1 MRLLRWTAAPAA
13 ALALATAAAL
23 VAAAALGPAHA
34 LAAPANAD
42 CLACHGDDET
52 LSMTRGG
59 KRVSLY
65 ITPGVLSGSAHA
77 RIACVECHVGFDP
90 DQEPHRARITPV
102 ACTESCHKNV
112 AKKHTFHE
120 AMVVEAFRKI
130 GPAACKS
137 CHGTHAVKE
146 VAHGAAAADAKHPE
160 AACRACHA
168 TEVEHYERSAHGR
181 AAAQG
186 TAEAPTCVT
195 CHQKEITGAGPVTVE
210 RKVEQEKVC
219 LSCHLDDPKVR
230 ARMGPQAGFI
240 ASYDKS
246 VHGAALHAGKV
257 EAPTCIDCHGSHDM
271 AKGNDQN
278 SLATKSRIP
287 AICGKCHEKI
297 AAQYATSVHGT
308 AIAKGNLDSPACTD
322 CHGEHG
328 ILKAKDPNSPVAPAN
343 VSERV
348 CSPCH
353 SSVKLASKYGIR
365 NDRFKTFT
373 DSFHGLAIRGG
384 SVSAAN
390 CASCHGSHGIL
401 PSTDPRSTIYPGN
414 LAKTCGKCHAGASV
428 AFAEGKVHVEA
439 TQAESPLLYW
449 IGWIYTVL
457 IGLTIGGMFT
467 HNVFDFV
474 RKSIH
479 KLKVRRGLAPAEHH
493 EGGTTLYVRM
503 TRSERIQHAL
513 LVTSFTILVL
523 TGFALRYPEAWL
535 FESVR
540 RFSGTIFEWRG
551 IIHRI
556 AGVAMV
562 LASLGHVV
570 YLTATERGR
579 QFLRDIML
587 RPSDLKQAGQAL
599 RFYLGRTRERPR
611 FGRFSYIEKSEYWAL
626 VWGTIVMAGT
636 GVILWFQTPF
646 IALVSKLGWD
656 AARLVHVY
664 EAVLATLAILV
675 WHLYFVI
682 FNPDVYPM
690 NLAWLKG
697 TISEE
702 EMRDEHPLELEAI
715 ERKRHEEEIRALEA
729 AREAEAKATSAKVLD
744 ATPGAP
750 AASTHA
756 TARSRMEDGRG

>member
-1 MRLLRWTAAPAA
+1 MTTPRWVAAPALV
-13 ALALATAAAL
+13 LALG
-23 VAAAALGPAHA
+23 AAAALGWAGAPAA
-34 LAAPANAD
+34 LAAPTNAD

-65 ITPGVLSGSAHA
+65 LAPGVLSGSAHGKV
-77 RIACVECHVGFDP
+77 ACVECHAGFDP
-90 DQEPHRARITPV
+90 DEEPHRKNITPV
-102 ACTESCHKNV
+102 NCTGSCHKNV
-112 AKKHTFHE
+112 ATKHTFHE
-120 AMVVEAFRKI
+120 AMVVEAFKKS

-137 CHGTHAVKE
+137 CHGTHDVKHAV
-146 VAHGAAAADAKHPE
+146 HGAAAAADPRHPE
-160 AACRACHA
+160 AACQSCHA
-168 TEVEHYERSAHGR
+168 KEVDHYRRSAHGR
-181 AAAQG
+181 AAGQG
-186 TAEAPTCVT
+186 LKEAPTCVS
-195 CHQKEITGAGPVTVE
+195 CHEKGVTGTGPVTVE
-210 RKVEQEKVC
+210 RKVEQEKLC

-230 ARMGPQAGFI
+230 ERMGPKAGFI
-240 ASYDKS
+240 AAYDKS

-257 EAPTCIDCHGSHDM
+257 EAPTCVDCHGSHDM
-271 AKGNDQN
+271 AKGYDEN
-278 SLATKSRIP
+278 SLATKSRV
-287 AICGKCHEKI
+287 AQTCGKCHDKI
-297 AAQYATSVHGT
+297 ASQYATSVHGV
-308 AIAKGNLDSPACTD
+308 AMMKGNLDSPVCTD

-328 ILKAKDPNSPVAPAN
+328 ILKTKDPNSPVAPAN

-401 PSTDPRSTIYPGN
+401 PSTDPRSTIFPAN
-414 LAKTCGKCHAGASV
+414 LAKTCGKCHPGASA
-428 AFAEGKVHVEA
+428 AFAKGQVHIEA
-439 TQAESPLLYW
+439 TQAESPLLFW
-449 IGWIYTVL
+449 IGVIYTIL
-457 IGLTIGGMFT
+457 IALTIGGMFT
-467 HNVFDFV
+467 HNVLDFV
-474 RKSIH
+474 KKSVH

-493 EGGTTLYVRM
+493 GGTALYVRM
-503 TRSERIQHAL
+503 TKSERIQHAL
-513 LVTSFTILVL
+513 LVTSFTTLVV
-523 TGFALRYPEAWL
+523 TGFALRYPEMWL
-535 FESVR
+535 FESFR
-540 RFSGTIFEWRG
+540 RFSNTIFEWRG
-551 IIHRI
+551 IVHRI
-556 AGVAMV
+556 AGVVMV
-562 LASLGHVV
+562 LASLFHIV
-570 YLTATERGR
+570 YMTATERGR
-579 QFLRDIML
+579 QFVRDIML
-587 RPSDLKQAGQAL
+587 RPSDLGEAGKAL
-599 RFYLGRTRERPR
+599 AFYLGRSKEKPR

-636 GVILWFQTPF
+636 GLVLWFQDPA

-697 TISEE
+697 TLSEE

-729 AREAEAKATSAKVLD
+729 ARKAEALAATAKAREAVP
-744 ATPGAP
+744 ATTD
-750 AASTHA
+750 ASTHA
-756 TARSRMEDGRG
+756 AARSRMEDGRG

>member
-1 MRLLRWTAAPAA
+1 MMALRRVAAPIL
-13 ALALATAAAL
+13 ALALGAAL
-23 VAAAALGPAHA
+23 TLAPGPHA
-34 LAAPANAD
+34 LAAPTNAD

-59 KRVSLY
+59 HRVSLWMK
-65 ITPGVLSGSAHA
+65 PGVLSGSAHA
-77 RIACVECHVGFDP
+77 KVACVECHVGFDP
-90 DQEPHRARITPV
+90 DEEPHRKTITPV
-102 ACTESCHKNV
+102 ACTGSCHGNV
-112 AKKHTFHE
+112 AAKHTFHE
-120 AMVVEAFRKI
+120 AMVTEAFRKS
-130 GPAACKS
+130 GAGACKS
-137 CHGTHAVKE
+137 CHGTHDVRRA
-146 VAHGAAAADAKHPE
+146 AHGASVAADAKHPD
-160 AACRACHA
+160 AACEPCHR
-168 TEVEHYERSAHGR
+168 TEVEHYRRSAHGR

-186 TAEAPTCVT
+186 MPEAPTCVS
-195 CHQKEITGAGPVTVE
+195 CHEKGVVTGAGPTTVD
-210 RKVEQEKVC
+210 RKVEQEKLC

-230 ARMGPQAGFI
+230 ARVGPKAGFI
-240 ASYDKS
+240 AAYDKS

-257 EAPTCIDCHGSHDM
+257 EAPTCVDCHGSHDM
-271 AKGNDQN
+271 AKGYDEN
-278 SLATKSRIP
+278 SLATKSQV
-287 AICGKCHEKI
+287 AATCGKCHDKI
-297 AAQYATSVHGT
+297 AAQYRTSVHGV
-308 AIAKGNLDSPACTD
+308 AMAKGNLDSPVCTD

-353 SSVKLASKYGIR
+353 SSVKLESKYGIR

-401 PSTDPRSTIYPGN
+401 PSTDPRSTVAPAN
-414 LAKTCGKCHAGASV
+414 LVKTCGKCHSGASA
-428 AFAEGKVHVEA
+428 AFAKGKVHVDASEA
-439 TQAESPLLYW
+439 GSPLLFW
-449 IGWIYTVL
+449 IGMIYTVL
-457 IGLTIGGMFT
+457 IGFTIGGMFL
-467 HNVFDFV
+467 HNVLDFV

-479 KLKVRRGLAPAEHH
+479 RLKVRRGLAPAEHH
-493 EGGTTLYVRM
+493 GGTALYVRM
-503 TRSERIQHAL
+503 TKSERIQHAL
-513 LVTSFTILVL
+513 LVVSFTTLVL

-535 FESVR
+535 FEGIR
-540 RFSGTIFEWRG
+540 RFSNTIFEWRG
-551 IIHRI
+551 IVHRI
-556 AGVAMV
+556 AGVVMV
-562 LASLGHVV
+562 LASLAHVV
-570 YLTATERGR
+570 YLRATERGR

-611 FGRFSYIEKSEYWAL
+611 LGRFSYIEKSEYWAL
-626 VWGTIVMAGT
+626 VWGTIVMATT
-636 GVILWFQTPF
+636 GVVLWFQDPM

-690 NLAWLKG
+690 NLAWLQG
-697 TISEE
+697 TLSEE

-715 ERKRHEEEIRALEA
+715 EQKRHEEEIRALEA
-729 AREAEAKATSAKVLD
+729 ARVAEARAATAKAVD
-744 ATPGAP
+744 ATPEAQ

-756 TARSRMEDGRG
+756 AARSRTEDGRG